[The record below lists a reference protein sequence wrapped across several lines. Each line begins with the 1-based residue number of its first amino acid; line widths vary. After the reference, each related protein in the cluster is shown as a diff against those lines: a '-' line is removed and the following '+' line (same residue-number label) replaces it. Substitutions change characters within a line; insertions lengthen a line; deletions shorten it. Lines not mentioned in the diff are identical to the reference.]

1 MPEATSL
8 FDRVPPYD
16 EAAERGVLGS
26 MMLEDRA
33 AGIAVE
39 MLTPDDFYLKPHRE
53 IFRVLVERY
62 DRGEPLDLLLV
73 RDELQRRGM
82 LEGIGGMAFLGALV
96 DGTPNAAN
104 IEAYCRIVEEKAILR
119 SITSSCT
126 EILQQAYEE
135 AVEPPALLDLAQQKM
150 MSIAERRNRSG
161 AETIQRLLGDFL
173 TEAERTK
180 ALRDSGQ
187 EIPLRAIP
195 THIPRL
201 NELLAGGL
209 WQGEFI
215 VIAARPSVG
224 KTTFALN
231 IIKEVAL
238 KPPERMPRPVVFYT
252 LEMTKEQIAKNLLCI
267 ATGIDTARMR
277 RMEFDEEDM
286 SAVRSAIQAYQS
298 APLFLDDTAAP
309 TVRDIRARARR
320 LKQQHGIEMVVI
332 DYLQLMSAPGGR
344 RDESRQ
350 AEVAEISRGLKSLA
364 REMNV
369 PVVVLS
375 QLNRAPEGTLGRAPR
390 KPRLADLRESG
401 AIEQDADVVM
411 LLHRPEEEGGEEAAE
426 APRADVSQPN
436 LLLILAKNRNG
447 ATGEVHLSFD
457 KPKLRIGEFC
467 PATVTA

>member
-1 MPEATSL
+1 MPDATSL

-39 MLTPDDFYLKPHRE
+39 MLVSDDFYLKPHRE
-53 IFRVLVERY
+53 LFRVLVERY

-73 RDELQRRGM
+73 RDELSRRGI
-82 LEGIGGMAFLGALV
+82 LEAVGGLSFLGAIV
-96 DGTPNAAN
+96 DATPNAAN
-104 IEAYCRIVEEKAILR
+104 VEAYCRIVEEKAVLR
-119 SITSSCT
+119 AVTSSCT
-126 EILQQAYEE
+126 EILQQAYGD

-150 MSIAERRNRSG
+150 MAIAERRSRSG

-173 TEAERTK
+173 AEAERAK

-187 EIPLRAIP
+187 EVPLRAIP
-195 THIPRL
+195 THIPKL

-209 WQGEFI
+209 WHGEFI

-231 IIKEVAL
+231 IIREVAL
-238 KPPERMPRPVVFYT
+238 KPPHRKPRPVVFYT

-267 ATGIDTARMR
+267 AADIDSAKMR
-277 RMEFDEEDM
+277 RMEFDEEEL
-286 SAVRSAIQAYQS
+286 SAVRSAIQAYQE

-309 TVRDIRARARR
+309 TVREIRARARR
-320 LKQQHGIEMVVI
+320 LKQQHGIEMVVV

-411 LLHRPEEEGGEEAAE
+411 LLHRPEEEEEAAE
-426 APRADVSQPN
+426 ASHRDVSQPN

-447 ATGEVHLSFD
+447 ATGEVRLSFD
-457 KPKLRIGEFC
+457 KPRLRIGEFC